1 MFQVRLVGNH
11 LNDFQVKLT
20 MGHLCKI
27 FQVGKVKAEQLKRA
41 DGSVEVW
48 SRWQRRLVQAP
59 ARGLHSVQST
69 LMFRFLNLVESIK
82 TSCLFA
88 KLYLYPGFSK
98 NYRQDKITLFSDESL
113 TMDILG

>member
-1 MFQVRLVGNH
+1 MSNLKKIFLVKLKGHFWVGMFSRLKLTKHVPGIRF

-20 MGHLCKI
+20 MGHVCKI

-69 LMFRFLNLVESIK
+69 LMFRF
-82 TSCLFA
+82 
-88 KLYLYPGFSK
+88 
-98 NYRQDKITLFSDESL
+98 
-113 TMDILG
+113 

>member
-1 MFQVRLVGNH
+1 MWQFHFPGKVDGSPLAHFPGRRSL
-11 LNDFQVKLT
+11 LYSFQVKLT
-20 MGHLCKI
+20 MGHLCNI

-69 LMFRFLNLVESIK
+69 LMFRF
-82 TSCLFA
+82 
-88 KLYLYPGFSK
+88 
-98 NYRQDKITLFSDESL
+98 
-113 TMDILG
+113 

>member
-1 MFQVRLVGNH
+1 MFQVRLVGNL

-20 MGHLCKI
+20 MGHLCNI

-69 LMFRFLNLVESIK
+69 LMFRF
-82 TSCLFA
+82 
-88 KLYLYPGFSK
+88 
-98 NYRQDKITLFSDESL
+98 
-113 TMDILG
+113 

>member
-1 MFQVRLVGNH
+1 MFQVRLVGNP

-20 MGHLCKI
+20 MGHLCNI

-69 LMFRFLNLVESIK
+69 LMFSAVVQLIVNKTVQRCLNFHIICSEYCRSVEQS
-82 TSCLFA
+82 SGNSDFA
-88 KLYLYPGFSK
+88 
-98 NYRQDKITLFSDESL
+98 E
-113 TMDILG
+113 LGR